1 MWGGGLRKRRGDQ
14 LFVEIGIGRTTI
26 GGVWFQC
33 LEGGHDA
40 LQHELRDAIAL
51 LDCGTRGDGIQGLG
65 CNSVRI
71 QAGCL

>member
-1 MWGGGLRKRRGDQ
+1 MGADLSKRRGDR
-14 LFVEIGIGRTTI
+14 LFVEIGIGRATI
-26 GGVWFQC
+26 GEVCFEC

-40 LQHELRDAIAL
+40 LQHELRNAIAR